1 MYAVEDS
8 LVELAHK
15 AGSFMVN
22 LVEQESIATS
32 DSDAMK
38 PVIDGLTKYVLTTF
52 MHYYFLVL
60 TKELHSE
67 MKRVLGV
74 VKKISSQRST
84 TRLLLSASDK
94 YAVDECN
101 RQMALSCGMF
111 GVRKPINR
119 PLRVNPLMP
128 DSY

>member
-111 GVRKPINR
+111 GVRKTINR

>member
-101 RQMALSCGMF
+101 RQMALACGMF
-111 GVRKPINR
+111 GVRKPIN
-119 PLRVNPLMP
+119 PALRVNPLMP